1 MQVHALDPKNGDVI
15 SPDAFSHLCLM
26 HGIVPPPKESELA
39 DGQGQG
45 GATGPPSKL
54 RGLLKKAM
62 RLHSERKLFVP
73 PKTEYDQDE
82 DTDRGSSDEEADS
95 GDDEASASMLRLT
108 SATTTKPTTTG
119 GAALPMQPIAE
130 HNEIRD
136 G

>member
-1 MQVHALDPKNGDVI
+1 MHALDPKNGDVI

-26 HGIVPPPKESELA
+26 HGIVPPPKESELT
-39 DGQGQG
+39 DGQQG
-45 GATGPPSKL
+45 GVTGPPSKL

-108 SATTTKPTTTG
+108 SATTTAQLLSG
-119 GAALPMQPIAE
+119 G
-130 HNEIRD
+130 
-136 G
+136 